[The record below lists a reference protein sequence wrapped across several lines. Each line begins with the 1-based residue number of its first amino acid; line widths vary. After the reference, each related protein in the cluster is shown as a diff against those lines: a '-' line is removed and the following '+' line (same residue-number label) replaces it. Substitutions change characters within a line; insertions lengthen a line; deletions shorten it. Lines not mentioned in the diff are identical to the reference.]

1 MEHAWPDERITMTGH
16 YILLTGSR
24 NNAGDFLIK
33 HRAMALLRA
42 LRPDRELVDRNA
54 WEPFADEELDEIN
67 TASAILLMGGPSFQQ
82 NMYPGIYAMTSQLD
96 QLRVPIIA
104 MGVGWKSSVGSWQ
117 DTHQY
122 PLSDQTRR
130 LLDRVRDS
138 GHLSSVRDYHTLNA
152 AAAAGYGNFL
162 MTGRP
167 AYYSLPHLNMPMQLN
182 PSPRKVA
189 FSMGVA
195 MAASPGMAAQTR
207 EIVIALADRYGRDVL
222 EVTFHHSLSDQYVL
236 AYGQASPLFRAQR
249 EMATWLDSQGLRYVD
264 ISGSAENLIAYY
276 ESCDLHIGFRVHA
289 HIFMSSISRPSVL
302 LSEDGRGKAA
312 QLVAGGVVL
321 DAYLGH
327 RRSTRDRILRKLRL
341 LEGSYIP
348 APELAQDIVRM
359 CDYEQQQ
366 GVRFGS
372 VRTNI
377 DRHYPVMQRFVAQL
391 P

>member
-1 MEHAWPDERITMTGH
+1 MADR

-42 LRPDRELVDRNA
+42 FRPDRELVDRNA
-54 WEPFADEELDEIN
+54 WEPFRDDELDDIN
-67 TASAILLMGGPSFQQ
+67 AARAVLLMGGPSFQS
-82 NMYPGIYAMTSQLD
+82 NMYPGIYAMTPRLD

-104 MGVGWKSSVGSWQ
+104 MGVGWKSPLGEWH
-117 DTHQY
+117 DTLRY
-122 PLSDQTRR
+122 PLSEQTRQ

-138 GHLSSVRDYHTLNA
+138 GYLSSVRDYHTLNA

-162 MTGRP
+162 MTGCP
-167 AYYSLPHLNMPMQLN
+167 AYYSLPHLNTPMQLN
-182 PSPRKVA
+182 PSPRKIA

-195 MAASPGMAAQTR
+195 MAASPGMADQTR
-207 EIVIALADRYGRDVL
+207 EIITALAERYGREAF
-222 EVTFHHSLSDQYVL
+222 EVAFHHSLADQYVS
-236 AYGQASPLFRAQR
+236 AYGQASPLFRAQQQ
-249 EMATWLDSQGLRYVD
+249 MAAWLDGQGIRYVD
-264 ISGSAENLIAYY
+264 ISGSAEKLIAYY
-276 ESCDLHIGFRVHA
+276 EGCDLHVGFRVHA

-302 LSEDGRGKAA
+302 LSEDGRGKATR
-312 QLVAGGVVL
+312 LVAGGVVL

-341 LEGSYIP
+341 SAAGSYIP
-348 APELAQDIVRM
+348 APGLAQDILRV
-359 CDYEQQQ
+359 CDYELRQ

-372 VRTNI
+372 VRANI